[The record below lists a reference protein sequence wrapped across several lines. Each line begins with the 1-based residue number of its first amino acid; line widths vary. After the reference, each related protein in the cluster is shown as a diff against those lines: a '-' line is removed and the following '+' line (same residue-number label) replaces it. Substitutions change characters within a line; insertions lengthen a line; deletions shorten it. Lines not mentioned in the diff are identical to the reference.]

1 LRETGWASAAG
12 ALQSFGPFGS
22 FLILARLASVEE
34 LGRYSL
40 AVAIAVPAF
49 LAARMQLRQ
58 AAVAD
63 PQGDGSF
70 AAYRRL
76 RIVSA
81 TVTLAALA
89 LFAQMLQ
96 PELCWLLRAV
106 ALVRWAE
113 EIGDMH
119 YAPAQRMGRWPRIA
133 VSQAL
138 RLIGAL
144 TLLPLGWRSAGLPLA
159 LVIVALWQTAVTVWF
174 DAPLAS
180 ALRPGDSRPT
190 GMRALLRLNW
200 PLGVTAAAVSLL
212 SYVPRYALAW
222 SSGEGAVGD
231 YAALAQAA
239 LFGNLAV
246 QGAGQASLAR
256 LGVAYVNDR
265 DGFRQLAR
273 QLLWFA
279 GGVGA
284 AALLAAVLL
293 GDVLLGAL
301 FHPRFAAL
309 RPELIAMMVAS
320 VFVYA
325 TSAFGYALTAAGV
338 KAGQLAVFGVALT
351 LALATAFPLSAAYG
365 IGGAVAS
372 TACGWAAAAVL
383 SGLLLR
389 VKAADVPSLAA
400 PGAVRSR
407 AV

>member
-1 LRETGWASAAG
+1 
-12 ALQSFGPFGS
+12 
-22 FLILARLASVEE
+22 
-34 LGRYSL
+34 
-40 AVAIAVPAF
+40 
-49 LAARMQLRQ
+49 M
-58 AAVAD
+58 
-63 PQGDGSF
+63 
-70 AAYRRL
+70 
-76 RIVSA
+76 
-81 TVTLAALA
+81 
-89 LFAQMLQ
+89 
-96 PELCWLLRAV
+96 
-106 ALVRWAE
+106 
-113 EIGDMH
+113 
-119 YAPAQRMGRWPRIA
+119 
-133 VSQAL
+133 
-138 RLIGAL
+138 
-144 TLLPLGWRSAGLPLA
+144 
-159 LVIVALWQTAVTVWF
+159 
-174 DAPLAS
+174 
-180 ALRPGDSRPT
+180 
-190 GMRALLRLNW
+190 
-200 PLGVTAAAVSLL
+200 
-212 SYVPRYALAW
+212 
-222 SSGEGAVGD
+222 
-231 YAALAQAA
+231 
-239 LFGNLAV
+239 

-309 RPELIAMMVAS
+309 QPELIAMMVAS

-338 KAGQLAVFGVALT
+338 RAGQLAVFGVALT
-351 LALATAFPLSAAYG
+351 VALATAFPLSAAYG

-389 VKAADVPSLAA
+389 VKAADVPSLAS